1 MKDLGAM
8 NVEQLLAVKA
18 KVEAEITSKI
28 EIERKRLMSSLRKLD
43 ALASDRPGAQRPL
56 RVRPN
61 VNDKRRLPVRYRN
74 PLNAKETWAGRGLK
88 PRWLATA
95 LKDGKKK
102 LSDFAVERK
111 QT

>member
-1 MKDLGAM
+1 MKNLGAM

-18 KVEAEITSKI
+18 RVEAEIASKI
-28 EIERKRLMSSLRKLD
+28 GLERKRLMSSLRKLD
-43 ALASDRPGAQRPL
+43 ALASDRPVAQRPSQA
-56 RVRPN
+56 RPATN
-61 VNDKRRLPVRYRN
+61 GKRRLPVRYRN

-102 LSDFAVERK
+102 LADFAVDRN
-111 QT
+111 QA

>member
-1 MKDLGAM
+1 MKDLGTM

-18 KVEAEITSKI
+18 KVEAEIASKI
-28 EIERKRLMSSLRKLD
+28 DVERKRLMSSLRKLD
-43 ALASDRPGAQRPL
+43 ALASDRPAFQRPAKK
-56 RVRPN
+56 RPD
-61 VNDKRRLPVRYRN
+61 VNGKRRLPVRYRN

-102 LSDFAVERK
+102 LVDFAVDRK
-111 QT
+111 QA